1 MIELNHLDYA
11 IIVKNKIDPFRIFG
25 ASMDYTIEFQGYI
38 IYLINSGKE
47 VSQELFSEITRE
59 DRYKEGQFPSIESI
73 CVDILN
79 TLIKNGHNIEDEK
92 YNDVLLG
99 VQGNDSMSENFVYSV
114 VRENIP
120 FPLSFAYLYEDY
132 PKEAYYIFL
141 AMIEYDYD
149 NDIPDFILN
158 SVSKDDWYLVR
169 SIRDIL
175 EHMDNRKSYFKYI
188 DFFMQVSYK
197 NFNKIINQTKDLKN
211 ILKYPDTYVNES
223 KIFFNYIEDL
233 KRLLQLFINYRVIDK
248 VDVFLDFLN
257 TKKFQDHIN
266 IYLNFSKWKHKGDA
280 SDVKELKDL
289 LSTSIRFPVKES
301 FKAFFNR

>member
-11 IIVKNKIDPFRIFG
+11 IIHKSKIDPLRLF
-25 ASMDYTIEFQGYI
+25 SSTNYTIELQGYI

-47 VSQELFSEITRE
+47 VPQELFSEITRE
-59 DRYKEGQFPSIESI
+59 DRYKEGGFPSIESI
-73 CVDILN
+73 CLDILN
-79 TLIKNGHNIEDEK
+79 TLLKNGLNIEDEK

-99 VQGNDSMSENFVYSV
+99 VQSNDSMSENFVYSIA
-114 VRENIP
+114 RENIP
-120 FPLSFAYLYEDY
+120 FPLSFSYLYEDY

-141 AMIEYDYD
+141 AMIEYDYTH
-149 NDIPDFILN
+149 NIPNFIIK
-158 SVSKDDWYLVR
+158 SISKDDYYLVR
-169 SIRDIL
+169 TIRDIL
-175 EHMDNRKSYFKYI
+175 EHMDTRKSYFKYI

-197 NFNKIINQTKDLKN
+197 NFNNIINQTKDLKN

-223 KIFFNYIEDL
+223 KIFFDYIEDL

-266 IYLNFSKWKHKGDA
+266 LYLNFSKWKHKGDA

-289 LSTSIRFPVKES
+289 LSTAIRFPVKES